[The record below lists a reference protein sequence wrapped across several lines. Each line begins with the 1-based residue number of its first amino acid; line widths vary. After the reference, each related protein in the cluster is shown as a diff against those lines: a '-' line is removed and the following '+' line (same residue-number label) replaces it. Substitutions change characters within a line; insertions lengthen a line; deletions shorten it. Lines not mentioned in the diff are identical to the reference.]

1 MPVFGSKNFGCT
13 TGQPPL
19 TISRIV
25 KSFFGTGN
33 VLTHLSATLFRIG
46 R

>member
-33 VLTHLSATLFRIG
+33 VFDPLVATLFRIG